1 MTGEDIATRRVGEVS
16 FDFPPPSEFRDGVD
30 EPYETVV
37 VIACVA
43 LLGAVAGA
51 IAYIALMGI

>member
-16 FDFPPPSEFRDGVD
+16 FDLPPRSELRDGVD
-30 EPYETVV
+30 EPYETAV

-51 IAYIALMGI
+51 IAYIALMGV

>member
-1 MTGEDIATRRVGEVS
+1 MTREDVATGRVDEVS
-16 FDFPPPSEFRDGVD
+16 FDLLQGSKFRGDVD

-43 LLGAVAGA
+43 LLGIVAGA
-51 IAYIALMGI
+51 IAYIALMGV

>member
-16 FDFPPPSEFRDGVD
+16 FDLPPPSEFRDGLD
-30 EPYETVV
+30 EPYETAV
-37 VIACVA
+37 VIARVA

-51 IAYIALMGI
+51 IAYIALMGV

>member
-1 MTGEDIATRRVGEVS
+1 MATKRVGEVS
-16 FDFPPPSEFRDGVD
+16 FDLPPPSEFRDGVD
-30 EPYETVV
+30 EPYETAV

-43 LLGAVAGA
+43 LLGAVAGG

>member
-1 MTGEDIATRRVGEVS
+1 MTAEDIATRRVGEVS
-16 FDFPPPSEFRDGVD
+16 FDFPPSSEFRDGVD
-30 EPYETVV
+30 EPYETAV

-43 LLGAVAGA
+43 LLGAVTGG

>member
-1 MTGEDIATRRVGEVS
+1 VRSPSIFRRAPNSG
-16 FDFPPPSEFRDGVD
+16 DGVD
-30 EPYETVV
+30 KPYETAV

-51 IAYIALMGI
+51 IAYIALMGV